1 MADVTIRPA
10 TLEDAADLA
19 PRLRA
24 ADRAEVWASHRATP
38 IQALETSVRLS
49 CSDAWAGLAD
59 GALVCL
65 WGVVPLSL
73 VSRIGSPWLLAS
85 DDLERHQVAFL
96 RRCRGMVDQMQA
108 PYRLLTNHVD
118 ARNRLSI
125 RWLRWMGFEIAPVA
139 PWGPDGLPFHRFER
153 RAS

>member
-1 MADVTIRPA
+1 MAEAVIRPA
-10 TLEDAADLA
+10 SPDDVADLA

-38 IQALETSVRLS
+38 FEALDCSVRW
-49 CSDAWAGLAD
+49 SDDARAGLVD
-59 GALVCL
+59 GVVMCL

-73 VSRIGSPWLLAS
+73 IGRVGSPWMLAS
-85 DDLERHQVAFL
+85 DDLERHPRLFL
-96 RRCRGMVDQMQA
+96 RRCRDVVAEMQA

-125 RWLRWMGFEIAPVA
+125 RWLRWLGFEIGPAE
-139 PWGPDGLPFHRFER
+139 PWGFDRLPFHRFER
-153 RAS
+153 RA